1 MEFSIAGIYLKAYP
15 IQIARVTESS
25 IVWKDG
31 TDMPLGDMREKTF
44 QERLENS
51 SLFDQISIPYIVGPE
66 GIEKAKEVNYDS
78 GRLRYTP
85 FFKKIYGETE
95 EEVKKNLIKVE
106 WLPKSFTK
114 EDGSPQYIIPV
125 TKINDVS
132 KKITS
137 ISSELDDLCLRDDS
151 FKSFLEKP
159 GGTFNWRV
167 IAGTDRMSAHSF
179 GMTIDINVQHSN
191 YWLWDYKEELGLPR
205 DAVVNESDVDMT
217 KFPAY
222 RNKIP
227 YEIVEI
233 FEKHGFIWGGKWFHY
248 DTMHFEYRPELL
260 QTNLPDT
267 LDKVDIGL
275 SGAENAGIEQ
285 NP

>member
-1 MEFSIAGIYLKAYP
+1 MESNIAEAYLKPYP
-15 IQIARVTESS
+15 TQITRVTESS
-25 IVWKDG
+25 IVWKDE
-31 TDMPLGDMREKTF
+31 THMPLGDIREKTF
-44 QERLENS
+44 QERLENP
-51 SLFDQISIPYIVGPE
+51 SLFDQISIPYIAGSE
-66 GIEKAKEVNYDS
+66 GIEKAKEVNYDP

-85 FFKKIYGETE
+85 FFKKMYGETE
-95 EEVKKNLIKVE
+95 EEVKKNLVKVE
-106 WLPKSFTK
+106 WLPKSFAK
-114 EDGSPQYIIPV
+114 DDGSPKYIILV
-125 TKINDVS
+125 TKVNNVS
-132 KKITS
+132 EIISS

-151 FKSFLEKP
+151 FKPFLEKP

-179 GMTIDINVQHSN
+179 GMTIDINVHHSN
-191 YWLWDYKEELGLPR
+191 YWLWDYKKELGLPQ

-260 QTNLPDT
+260 LENYQTT
-267 LDKVDIGL
+267 KVDIDL
-275 SGAENAGIEQ
+275 SGTDGTQIEQ
-285 NP
+285 VS